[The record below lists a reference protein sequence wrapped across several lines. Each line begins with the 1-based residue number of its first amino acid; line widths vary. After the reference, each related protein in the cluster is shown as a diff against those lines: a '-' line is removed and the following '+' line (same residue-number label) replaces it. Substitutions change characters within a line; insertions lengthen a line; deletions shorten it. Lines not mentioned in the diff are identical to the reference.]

1 MKDRKERRLN
11 GKSINPNDC
20 GQSTLKL
27 VINMNKLVKEWE
39 IDAKA
44 PNTI

>member
-11 GKSINPNDC
+11 GTSTNPNHC

-27 VINMNKLVKEWE
+27 VINMNKFVKEWE
-39 IDAKA
+39 RDAKA
-44 PNTI
+44 QNTI

>member
-1 MKDRKERRLN
+1 MKDRKERLN
-11 GKSINPNDC
+11 GKSIYPNDC
-20 GQSTLKL
+20 VQSTLKL

-44 PNTI
+44 QNTI